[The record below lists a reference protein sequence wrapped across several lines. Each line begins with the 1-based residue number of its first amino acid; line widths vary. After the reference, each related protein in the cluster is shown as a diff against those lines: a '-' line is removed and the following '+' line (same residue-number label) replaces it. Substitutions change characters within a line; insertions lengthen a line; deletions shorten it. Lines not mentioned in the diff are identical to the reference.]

1 MYWGILCWYPVIL
14 IRLSLC
20 SKQKQ
25 KYLSALGNQ
34 SENVTYF
41 VTQLDLSSFD
51 GLCNYRA
58 SDFLHI
64 SSNYEFKMR
73 ENLKRKQS
81 FQLLVKDDSSCWLF
95 VLLHLTCLLSSCF
108 SPWRLFLPHF
118 FLQSA
123 GVCSACWQQRKCVL
137 VVVLPT
143 RNRDY
148 SSRSHRGKACL
159 KTERL
164 ACVVLSTQ
172 EIFSK
177 FSKFI
182 FQVQQLLIVV
192 QQTQGRTSPR
202 QPVSF
207 CPVSSHQ
214 NFWVKHERGC

>member
-64 SSNYEFKMR
+64 SWNYKFKMR
-73 ENLKRKQS
+73 ENLKGKQS

-95 VLLHLTCLLSSCF
+95 VLLHLTCLLPSCF
-108 SPWRLFLPHF
+108 SPRRLFLPHF

-137 VVVLPT
+137 LVVLPT
-143 RNRDY
+143 RNVDC
-148 SSRSHRGKACL
+148 SWVEATEEKLAWKLSAWPALCSAHRKSL
-159 KTERL
+159 VN
-164 ACVVLSTQ
+164 VVNLS
-172 EIFSK
+172 SK
-177 FSKFI
+177 FNNS
-182 FQVQQLLIVV
+182 
-192 QQTQGRTSPR
+192 
-202 QPVSF
+202 
-207 CPVSSHQ
+207 
-214 NFWVKHERGC
+214 